1 MSKSTRKY
9 LWPASLVMSLALVG
23 VVAAFVAIGMAGS
36 QSAEAHGPCDF
47 NTMSGAEFARCVA
60 TDGDDPN
67 HMHETDS
74 GNGNGNG
81 DGDTTGSTGDGI
93 KSSSTTASAGVKLT
107 LTIED
112 PGPLVAGSSI
122 ELYLEDDF
130 NVSDDIDA
138 DDVYFV
144 GRNVGRVYVTDP
156 IEIDEDDHYGGDDDT
171 AIQVYVPD
179 RLPDNDDGF
188 DDWTASQA
196 MNIKLVFSKGAD
208 IKNPSEAGTH
218 SVGYSILGPND
229 DANDGPAVT
238 LDALYPDVSK
248 GALETNAKV
257 TLSDEDN
264 KRGYELMIVGTGLND
279 GTTADAHVLAV
290 PMPDMLST
298 ADLENIAM
306 WWAGLDCEEMN
317 DVVDPADDEP
327 QTGSDDPMAS
337 PKSPY
342 CVAEYDDLSAA
353 AKPVVNRAYY
363 NGPSSP
369 FSCAY
374 VQMAGS
380 DLGGGIVNTD
390 DTITIMAEVTSPT
403 FKPGNV
409 NHICV
414 IDGEGRETIDVDKFH
429 LEPSI
434 RVVPSTVNA
443 GDTVNVFAQDYP
455 VKRAAFGG
463 ILLANRTVEVD
474 RPSAIGNDNNATV
487 SFEVPGGYKGT
498 LRVDATWGGIKK
510 NSKITISPSE
520 LNLSK
525 DEVVA
530 NESITIQGSGFG
542 TGSSAACLVSANIS
556 GAKLMLI
563 SEDGVGGD
571 DTTNDQKC
579 IDVKVSSGGQFAA
592 TVAIWTDVGENPALT
607 SGTHAIEV
615 KDNQGFVG
623 AATITIKEP
632 TLMVSPDVA
641 GPRDYITISGENWP
655 VDNDDGGNIDEV
667 EIEIDFG
674 EDEDDEDA
682 DPDVGGRWS
691 IEYRVDGDVI
701 IPSTVRIKAVYG
713 DGSEIVKVSSFSV
726 PQANLTVTPDRA
738 APGDKITLS
747 ATGFTQ
753 FESEIEVKIG
763 NVKVNVPDG
772 TVTDRDGAVG
782 GLEVIVPSLDAGL
795 YTVQMN
801 VGDPSTVTIGEL
813 TVVEESAA
821 GVATELPGA
830 LSEVGDNL
838 VAVFYWNDATKEW
851 AFFDPRPEFAEL
863 NSLTELASGQA
874 YWILVAENQDNIV
887 LNGKSRSLTCAAGS
901 CWNLEVW

>member
-1 MSKSTRKY
+1 MSNKTRKHI
-9 LWPASLVMSLALVG
+9 WPVSLVMSIAITGAL
-23 VVAAFVAIGMAGS
+23 AAFLVLASNPGDT
-36 QSAEAHGPCDF
+36 QAHGAGDHANQGWPACADMTDAQRAIHNGIHANVGSHGTMEPCPTGTGTGTG
-47 NTMSGAEFARCVA
+47 TMPA
-60 TDGDDPN
+60 TGDDI
-67 HMHETDS
+67 D
-74 GNGNGNG
+74 
-81 DGDTTGSTGDGI
+81 
-93 KSSSTTASAGVKLT
+93 SSSTSASAGVKLT

-112 PGPLVAGSSI
+112 PGMLVAGSSI

-130 NVSDDIDA
+130 NVPNDIDDA
-138 DDVYFV
+138 DVYFV
-144 GRNVGRVYVTDP
+144 GRGVGRVYVTDP

-188 DDWTASQA
+188 DAWSASQA
-196 MNIKLVFSKGAD
+196 MNIQLVFSKGAG

-229 DANDGPAVT
+229 DANDGPEVELGTVA
-238 LDALYPDVSK
+238 
-248 GALETNAKV
+248 TNAKV
-257 TLSDEDN
+257 SLSDEDN

-279 GTTADAHVLAV
+279 GTTADAYVLAV
-290 PMPDMLST
+290 PMPATLSM
-298 ADLENIAM
+298 ADREKIAM
-306 WWAGLDCEEMN
+306 WWDGLDCEEMN
-317 DVVDPADDEP
+317 DVVSPADDEP
-327 QTGSDDPMAS
+327 QVGSDDDMS
-337 PKSPY
+337 TTNKSPY
-342 CVAEYDDLSAA
+342 CAMYDGLSAA
-353 AKPVVNRAYY
+353 AKPVVHRAYY

-380 DLGGGIVNTD
+380 DLGGGTVNTD
-390 DTITIMAEVTSPT
+390 DTITIMTEVTSPT
-403 FKPGNV
+403 FRPGNV

-414 IDGEGRETIDVDKFH
+414 IDGEGRASSDVDKFH

-455 VKRAAFGG
+455 VRGTAFGG
-463 ILLANRTVEVD
+463 ILLANESVTVA
-474 RPSAIGNDNNATV
+474 SSSSIGHDNNATA
-487 SFEVPGGYKGT
+487 SFEVPGGFKGT

-510 NSKITISPSE
+510 NTKITIAPSE

-525 DEVVA
+525 DDVVA
-530 NESITIQGSGFG
+530 NESITIRGSGFG
-542 TGSSAACLVSANIS
+542 TGRTADCLISATIS
-556 GAKLMLI
+556 GAELLLI

-571 DTTNDQKC
+571 DTTNDRKC
-579 IDVKVSSGGQFAA
+579 IDVEVSSGGQFAA
-592 TVAIWTDVGENPALT
+592 TVAVWSDDGDNPALT
-607 SGTHAIEV
+607 PGTHTIEV
-615 KDNQGFVG
+615 RDNQEFVG
-623 AATITIKEP
+623 TATITIKEP
-632 TLMVSPDVA
+632 TLMVTPGVA

-655 VDNDDGGNIDEV
+655 VENDDGGRIGEV

-674 EDEDDEDA
+674 EDTDDEDA

-691 IEYRVDGDVI
+691 TEYRVDGDVI

-738 APGDKITLS
+738 APGDKITLT

-753 FESEIEVKIG
+753 FESEISVKIG
-763 NVKVNVPDG
+763 NVRVNVPDG
-772 TVTDRDGAVG
+772 TVTDRDGAIG

-801 VGDPSTVTIGEL
+801 VGDPSTVTIGEV
-813 TVVEESAA
+813 TVVEDSAV
-821 GVATELPGA
+821 GVASELPGA

-838 VAVFYWNDATKEW
+838 VAAFYWNDATKEW

-874 YWILVAENQDNIV
+874 YWILVAENQDNVV